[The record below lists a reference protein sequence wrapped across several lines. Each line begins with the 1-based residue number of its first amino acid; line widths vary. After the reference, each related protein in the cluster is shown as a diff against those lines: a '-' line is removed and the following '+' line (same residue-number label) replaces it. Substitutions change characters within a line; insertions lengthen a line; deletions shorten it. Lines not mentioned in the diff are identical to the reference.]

1 MLSLVLKNTKKAKKK
16 KERKRREQEA
26 SDTFSGLGTN
36 YKYKCGKYS
45 HLPKYIRKKCHNF

>member
-1 MLSLVLKNTKKAKKK
+1 MLKNTKKARRRL
-16 KERKRREQEA
+16 KEKRREQEA

-36 YKYKCGKYS
+36 YKCGKYS